1 MKKYIYFFIAF
12 IAFVLVSAFVANVSN
27 TYKDNQDYVRRSYS
41 AYQKGEISK
50 AQHNANAKSVGFD
63 CWIVK

>member
-1 MKKYIYFFIAF
+1 MKKYFYFLIAF
-12 IAFVLVSAFVANVSN
+12 LAFVLVSAFIVNAHN

-41 AYQKGEISK
+41 AFQKGEISK

-63 CWIVK
+63 GWIVK